1 MVRAA
6 GTGSDRRTDAGRG
19 GAFASTV
26 LELLFT
32 FAGLLAVTFAIG
44 RLMPIDPVVAAG
56 GADLS
61 AEQYARLRSELGLD
75 ASLPM
80 QFVQFVSA
88 LLHGDFGRSFL
99 TGNPVSQDILRVFP
113 ATLELATIGTL
124 IGALIGIPAG
134 IMAALRQ
141 GGVVDAIVRVVT
153 LVGYS
158 MPVFWKGLM
167 LLLVFYV
174 MLGWAEGPGR
184 YGIAYEGAVPARTGL
199 MLVDALWAG
208 DFGAWRDAAAHLV
221 LPAVSLGYGA
231 GAYLARM
238 TRSFVLEQLR
248 QEYVTTARV
257 KGASEA
263 QVIIRHVL
271 PNCGVQ
277 LVTTLA
283 LTYGL
288 LLEGAVLTETVF
300 AWPGLG
306 QYMTRAMFNADM
318 NAVLGGTF
326 VIGAVFV
333 ILNLLS
339 DVAYRWLDPRA
350 T

>member
-1 MVRAA
+1 MQNTVDSAVA
-6 GTGSDRRTDAGRG
+6 GAGRG
-19 GAFASTV
+19 RRTRALAST
-26 LELLFT
+26 LTELLLT
-32 FAGLLAVTFAIG
+32 LAGLLAVTFALG

-61 AEQYARLRSELGLD
+61 TEQYARLRAELGLD
-75 ASLPM
+75 ASLPV
-80 QFVQFVSA
+80 QFVQFVGD
-88 LLHGDFGRSFL
+88 LLRGDFGRSFL
-99 TGNPVSQDILRVFP
+99 TGNPVADDILRVFP
-113 ATLELATIGTL
+113 ATLELATLGTL

-134 IMAALRQ
+134 IIAALKQ
-141 GGVVDAIVRVVT
+141 GGVVDAVVRVLT

-184 YGIAYEGAVPARTGL
+184 YSIAYEGAVPTRTGL
-199 MLVDALWAG
+199 LLIDTLLAG
-208 DFGAWRDAAAHLV
+208 DTGAWRDAVAHLV

-257 KGASEA
+257 KGATEA
-263 QVIIRHVL
+263 QVVFRHVL

-326 VIGAVFV
+326 VIGLVFV
-333 ILNLLS
+333 LLNLLS
-339 DVAYRWLDPRA
+339 DIAYRWLDPRA
-350 T
+350 R

>member
-1 MVRAA
+1 MSAATRTHEGDSGRSVRAV
-6 GTGSDRRTDAGRG
+6 
-19 GAFASTV
+19 GAV
-26 LELLFT
+26 LIELGLT
-32 FAGLLAVTFAIG
+32 FAGLLAVTFVIG

-56 GADLS
+56 GADLN
-61 AEQYARLRSELGLD
+61 AEQYARLRVELGLD
-75 ASLPM
+75 APLYQ
-80 QFVQFVSA
+80 QFLHFVGR
-88 LLHGDFGRSFL
+88 LLQGDFGHSFL
-99 TGNPVSQDILRVFP
+99 TGNPVAQDIMRVFP
-113 ATLELATIGTL
+113 ATVELATLGTL
-124 IGALIGIPAG
+124 IGACIGIPAG
-134 IMAALRQ
+134 ILAAVKQ
-141 GGVVDAIVRVVT
+141 GGPIDALVRMLT
-153 LVGYS
+153 LIGYS

-174 MLGWAEGPGR
+174 LLGWAEGPGR
-184 YGIAYEGAVPARTGL
+184 YGIAYEGLVPVVTGL
-199 MLVDALWAG
+199 LLIDAAIAGDTGAWSDAL
-208 DFGAWRDAAAHLV
+208 AHLV
-221 LPAVSLGYGA
+221 LPALSLGYGA

-257 KGASEA
+257 KGMSEPRI
-263 QVIIRHVL
+263 VLRHVL

-326 VIGAVFV
+326 VIGTAFV
-333 ILNLLS
+333 LLNLLS
-339 DVAYRWLDPRA
+339 DIAYRWLDPRA
-350 T
+350 R

>member
-1 MVRAA
+1 MAVAQQTAA
-6 GTGSDRRTDAGRG
+6 GAGAGRRIG
-19 GAFASTV
+19 STV
-26 LELLFT
+26 FELALT
-32 FAGLLAVTFAIG
+32 FLGLLAVTFAIG

-61 AEQYARLRSELGLD
+61 AEQYARVRAEMGLD
-75 ASLPM
+75 APLPV
-80 QFVQFVSA
+80 QFVQFVLR
-88 LLHGDFGRSFL
+88 LLQGDFGRSFL
-99 TGNPVSQDILRVFP
+99 TGNPVASDILRVFP
-113 ATLELATIGTL
+113 ATVELATFGTL

-134 IMAALRQ
+134 IVAALRQ
-141 GGVVDAIVRVVT
+141 GGAIDAIVRVLT

-174 MLGWAEGPGR
+174 LLGWAEGPGR
-184 YGIAYEGAVPARTGL
+184 YGIAFEGAVPPVTGL
-199 MLVDALWAG
+199 LLVDAALAG
-208 DFGAWRDAAAHLV
+208 DRAAWSDAFGHLV
-221 LPAVSLGYGA
+221 LPAASLGYGA

-263 QVIIRHVL
+263 RVVLMHVL

-333 ILNLLS
+333 VLNLLS
-339 DVAYRWLDPRA
+339 DLAYRWLDPRA
-350 T
+350 R

>member
-1 MVRAA
+1 VANAA
-6 GTGSDRRTDAGRG
+6 QPGGEAGGKGRG
-19 GAFASTV
+19 GRLSGTL
-26 LELLFT
+26 LELLLT

-56 GADLS
+56 GADLNP
-61 AEQYARLRSELGLD
+61 EQYARLRAELGLD

-80 QFVQFVSA
+80 QFVQFVGN
-88 LLHGDFGRSFL
+88 LLTGDFGRSFL

-113 ATLELATIGTL
+113 ATVELATLGTL

-134 IMAALRQ
+134 IVAALRQ
-141 GGVVDAIVRVVT
+141 GGAIDAIVRVLT

-174 MLGWAEGPGR
+174 ALGWAEGPGR
-184 YGIAYEGAVPARTGL
+184 YGVAFEGLVPVRTGL
-199 MLVDALWAG
+199 LLVDAALAG
-208 DFGAWRDAAAHLV
+208 DWEAWRDAAAHLV

-257 KGASEA
+257 KGASESR
-263 QVIIRHVL
+263 VVLRHVL

-333 ILNLLS
+333 LLNLLS
-339 DVAYRWLDPRA
+339 DAAYRWLDPRA
-350 T
+350 R

>member
-1 MVRAA
+1 MAVAQA
-6 GTGSDRRTDAGRG
+6 GASGAGAGRRI
-19 GAFASTV
+19 GATLF
-26 LELLFT
+26 ELALT
-32 FAGLLAVTFAIG
+32 FLGLLAVTFAIG

-61 AEQYARLRSELGLD
+61 AEQYARVKAEMGLD
-75 ASLPM
+75 EPLPV
-80 QFVQFVSA
+80 QFVQFVA
-88 LLHGDFGRSFL
+88 RLLQGDFGRSFL
-99 TGNPVSQDILRVFP
+99 TGNTVADDILRVFP
-113 ATLELATIGTL
+113 ATVELATLGTL

-134 IMAALRQ
+134 VVAALRQ
-141 GGVVDAIVRVVT
+141 GGAVDAIVRVLT

-174 MLGWAEGPGR
+174 LLGWAEGPGR
-184 YGIAYEGAVPARTGL
+184 YGVAFEGAVPPVTGL
-199 MLVDALWAG
+199 LLIDAALAG
-208 DFGAWRDAAAHLV
+208 DRAAWSDAFGHLV
-221 LPAVSLGYGA
+221 LPAASLGYGA

-263 QVIIRHVL
+263 SVVLRHVL

-333 ILNLLS
+333 LLNLLS
-339 DVAYRWLDPRA
+339 DFAYRWLDPRA
-350 T
+350 R

>member
-1 MVRAA
+1 MADAQA
-6 GTGSDRRTDAGRG
+6 GGAGRRI
-19 GAFASTV
+19 GATLF
-26 LELLFT
+26 ELALT
-32 FAGLLAVTFAIG
+32 FLGLLAVTFAIG

-61 AEQYARLRSELGLD
+61 AEQYARVRAEMGLD
-75 ASLPM
+75 APLPV
-80 QFVQFVSA
+80 QFVQFV
-88 LLHGDFGRSFL
+88 LRLMQGDFGRSFL
-99 TGNPVSQDILRVFP
+99 TGNPVADDILRVFP
-113 ATLELATIGTL
+113 ATVELATLGTL

-134 IMAALRQ
+134 VVAALRQ
-141 GGVVDAIVRVVT
+141 GGAVDAIVRVLT

-174 MLGWAEGPGR
+174 LLGWAEGPGR
-184 YGIAYEGAVPARTGL
+184 YGVAFEGAVPPVTGL
-199 MLVDALWAG
+199 LLVDAALAG
-208 DFGAWRDAAAHLV
+208 DRDAWFNALGHLV
-221 LPAVSLGYGA
+221 LPAASLGYGA

-263 QVIIRHVL
+263 SVVLRHVL

-333 ILNLLS
+333 LLNLLS
-339 DVAYRWLDPRA
+339 DLAYRWLDPRA
-350 T
+350 R